1 MRFDGRGTNLHAVWH
16 SGLIRSRPGG
26 PDALRAAVA
35 SKLTKDADVSTPV
48 QWAQESCRIIAAPA
62 FYPRG
67 HVLSDEYAAQNP
79 VIVVRLAAAASRLA
93 LVLNAS
99 LGAR

>member
-1 MRFDGRGTNLHAVWH
+1 MRAE
-16 SGLIRSRPGG
+16 
-26 PDALRAAVA
+26 VA
-35 SKLTKDADVSTPV
+35 SKLTKDADVSTPA

-67 HVLSDEYAAQNP
+67 HVLSDEYAAQMDP
-79 VIVVRLAAAASRLA
+79 VIVGRSAAAASRLA